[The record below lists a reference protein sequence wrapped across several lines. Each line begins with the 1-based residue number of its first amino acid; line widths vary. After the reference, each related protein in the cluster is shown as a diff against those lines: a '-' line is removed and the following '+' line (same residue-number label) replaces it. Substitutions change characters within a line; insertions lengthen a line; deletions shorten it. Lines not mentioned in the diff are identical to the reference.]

1 MRMGKREETV
11 RNFGRGK
18 NSGARKGSDGERRF
32 GAGRNPGAGKNSG
45 EGRNP
50 GTGKNSGAGRRFG
63 AGKNVGTERKPAM
76 RKDLAIRKKAGEEGQ
91 RGAEGKTGTEGKAAS
106 RGYFGGEG
114 RAPLARG
121 RFAADQS
128 GKKGKIQAEERNAAR
143 SKWEIEKGKGRCRA
157 FGECGGCQM
166 LHLPYQ
172 EQLTLKEKETAKLL
186 KPYVRLEGIIG
197 MEQPE
202 RYRNKVNAAF
212 THDRQGKPLSGVYKE
227 GTHYIIPIEECVLE
241 NEKADAIIASIRSLL
256 PSFKI
261 KTFDEDTGYGL
272 LRHVMVRVAHAT
284 GQIMVVLVLG
294 SPILPSKNN
303 FVKALL
309 KLHPDITTI
318 VINVNE
324 KKTSMVLGD
333 NGQVIYGK
341 GYIED
346 VLCGIHFK
354 ISPKSFYQVNSVQT
368 AKLYHKAMEYA
379 GLTGRET
386 VLDTYCGIGT
396 IGLIAAGKARNVI
409 GVELNGDAVKDA
421 VANARR
427 NKIKNVDF
435 YQMDAGEF
443 MVQMAEQG
451 ERVDTVFMDPPRTGS
466 DEVFLD
472 ALVKLAPDK
481 VVYISCSPETLARDL
496 EYMTKRGY
504 RAARGICVDMFPF
517 CGHVESIVLLS
528 KLKSNK
534 LKHINVEL
542 EMDELDLTAA
552 ESKVTYEVIKDY
564 VLKQSGLK
572 VSNLYIAQI
581 KQKCGI
587 IERTNYNLPKSENS
601 RQPQCPAE
609 KEQAIVAA
617 LKHFGIV

>member
-32 GAGRNPGAGKNSG
+32 GAGRNPSEGRNAGTERNTGAGRNTG
-45 EGRNP
+45 EGRNAGTGRNP
-50 GTGKNSGAGRRFG
+50 GAGGDVGIGKNLGAGRNVGTGKNPGAGRHFG
-63 AGKNVGTERKPAM
+63 AGKNIGTEKKPAM
-76 RKDLAIRKKAGEEGQ
+76 RKDSAIRKKTRGEGQ
-91 RGAEGKTGTEGKAAS
+91 RGREKGFSAEGKTGTEGKAAS
-106 RGYFGGEG
+106 RGYFEGEG

-121 RFAADQS
+121 RFAAGQS

-143 SKWEIEKGKGRCRA
+143 SKWEIERGKGRCRA

-172 EQLTLKEKETAKLL
+172 EQLTFKEKETAKLL

-368 AKLYHKAMEYA
+368 EKLYHKAMEYA

-517 CGHVESIVLLS
+517 CGHVEMCVLLS
-528 KLKSNK
+528 KLDT
-534 LKHINVEL
+534 E
-542 EMDELDLTAA
+542 
-552 ESKVTYEVIKDY
+552 Y
-564 VLKQSGLK
+564 
-572 VSNLYIAQI
+572 
-581 KQKCGI
+581 
-587 IERTNYNLPKSENS
+587 
-601 RQPQCPAE
+601 
-609 KEQAIVAA
+609 
-617 LKHFGIV
+617 

>member
-18 NSGARKGSDGERRF
+18 NSGARKSSDGERRF
-32 GAGRNPGAGKNSG
+32 GAGRNPSEGRNAGTERNTGAGRNTG
-45 EGRNP
+45 EGRNAGTGRNP
-50 GTGKNSGAGRRFG
+50 GAGGDVGTGKNPGAGRHFG
-63 AGKNVGTERKPAM
+63 AGKNIGTEKKPAM
-76 RKDLAIRKKAGEEGQ
+76 RKDSAIRKKTRGEGQ
-91 RGAEGKTGTEGKAAS
+91 RGREKGFSTEGKTGTEGKAAS
-106 RGYFGGEG
+106 RGYFEGEG

-121 RFAADQS
+121 RFAAGQS
-128 GKKGKIQAEERNAAR
+128 GKKGKIQEEERNAVR

-212 THDRQGKPLSGVYKE
+212 THDRQGKPISGVYKE

-368 AKLYHKAMEYA
+368 EKLYHKAMEYA
-379 GLTGRET
+379 GLTGKET

-472 ALVKLAPDK
+472 ALVKLSPDK

-504 RAARGICVDMFPF
+504 RAVRGICVDMFPF
-517 CGHVESIVLLS
+517 CGHVETVVLMS
-528 KLKSNK
+528 K
-534 LKHINVEL
+534 
-542 EMDELDLTAA
+542 
-552 ESKVTYEVIKDY
+552 KD
-564 VLKQSGLK
+564 K
-572 VSNLYIAQI
+572 
-581 KQKCGI
+581 
-587 IERTNYNLPKSENS
+587 
-601 RQPQCPAE
+601 
-609 KEQAIVAA
+609 
-617 LKHFGIV
+617 

>member
-32 GAGRNPGAGKNSG
+32 GAGRNPSEGRNAGTERNTGAGRNTG
-45 EGRNP
+45 EGRNAGTGRNP
-50 GTGKNSGAGRRFG
+50 GAGGDVGIGKNLGAGRNVGTGKNPGAGRHFG
-63 AGKNVGTERKPAM
+63 AGKNIGTEKKPAM
-76 RKDLAIRKKAGEEGQ
+76 RKDSAIRKKTRGEGQ
-91 RGAEGKTGTEGKAAS
+91 RGREKGFSAEGKTGTEGKAAS
-106 RGYFGGEG
+106 RGYFEGEG

-121 RFAADQS
+121 RFAAGQS

-143 SKWEIEKGKGRCRA
+143 SKWEIERGKGRCRA

-172 EQLTLKEKETAKLL
+172 EQLTFKEKETAKLL

-368 AKLYHKAMEYA
+368 EKLYHKAMEYA

-517 CGHVESIVLLS
+517 CGHVETCVLLS
-528 KLKSNK
+528 KLDT
-534 LKHINVEL
+534 E
-542 EMDELDLTAA
+542 
-552 ESKVTYEVIKDY
+552 Y
-564 VLKQSGLK
+564 
-572 VSNLYIAQI
+572 
-581 KQKCGI
+581 
-587 IERTNYNLPKSENS
+587 
-601 RQPQCPAE
+601 
-609 KEQAIVAA
+609 
-617 LKHFGIV
+617 

>member
-1 MRMGKREETV
+1 M

-32 GAGRNPGAGKNSG
+32 GAGRNPSEGRNAGTERNTGAGRNTG
-45 EGRNP
+45 EGRNAGTGRNP
-50 GTGKNSGAGRRFG
+50 GAGGDVGIGKNLGAGRNVGTGKNPGAGRHFG
-63 AGKNVGTERKPAM
+63 AGKNIGTEKKPAM
-76 RKDLAIRKKAGEEGQ
+76 RKDSAIRKKTRGEGQ
-91 RGAEGKTGTEGKAAS
+91 RGREKGFSAEGKTGTEGKAAS
-106 RGYFGGEG
+106 RGYFEGEG

-121 RFAADQS
+121 RFAAGQS

-143 SKWEIEKGKGRCRA
+143 SKWEIEGGKGRCRA

-172 EQLTLKEKETAKLL
+172 EQLTFKEKETAKLL

-368 AKLYHKAMEYA
+368 EKLYHKAMEYA
-379 GLTGRET
+379 GLTGKET

-517 CGHVESIVLLS
+517 CGHVETCVLLS
-528 KLKSNK
+528 KLDT
-534 LKHINVEL
+534 E
-542 EMDELDLTAA
+542 
-552 ESKVTYEVIKDY
+552 Y
-564 VLKQSGLK
+564 
-572 VSNLYIAQI
+572 
-581 KQKCGI
+581 
-587 IERTNYNLPKSENS
+587 
-601 RQPQCPAE
+601 
-609 KEQAIVAA
+609 
-617 LKHFGIV
+617 

>member
-1 MRMGKREETV
+1 MSYIMRKGNNVRMGKRNET
-11 RNFGRGK
+11 GRK
-18 NSGARKGSDGERRF
+18 P
-32 GAGRNPGAGKNSG
+32 GAGRSTAAGKNSG
-45 EGRNP
+45 VERRTAAGRNFGTERNIAVRKDSGEGRNAVKGKGSGEGRNT
-50 GTGKNSGAGRRFG
+50 GTGRNSGAKRNF
-63 AGKNVGTERKPAM
+63 GTERNSVSDRNPKAG
-76 RKDLAIRKKAGEEGQ
+76 RKDSSVSDFK
-91 RGAEGKTGTEGKAAS
+91 TEGK
-106 RGYFGGEG
+106 
-114 RAPLARG
+114 
-121 RFAADQS
+121 
-128 GKKGKIQAEERNAAR
+128 GK
-143 SKWEIEKGKGRCRA
+143 CRA

-166 LHLPYQ
+166 LHLPYE
-172 EQLTLKEKETAKLL
+172 EQLKLKEKETAKLL

-197 MEQPE
+197 MEKPE
-202 RYRNKVNAAF
+202 HYRNKVNAAF

-241 NEKADAIIASIRSLL
+241 NEKADAIISSIRSLL

-309 KLHPDITTI
+309 KIHPDITTI

-324 KKTSMVLGD
+324 KRTSMVLGD

-354 ISPKSFYQVNSVQT
+354 ISPKSFYQINTVQT
-368 AKLYHKAMEYA
+368 EKLYNKAMEYA
-379 GLTGRET
+379 GLTGKET
-386 VLDTYCGIGT
+386 VLDAYCGIGT
-396 IGLIAAGKARNVI
+396 IGLIAAGRAENVI

-421 VANARR
+421 IANARR
-427 NKIKNVDF
+427 NKIKNADF

-472 ALVKLAPDK
+472 ALARLAPDK
-481 VVYISCSPETLARDL
+481 VVYISCNPETMARDL
-496 EYMTKRGY
+496 EYMGKKGY
-504 RAARGICVDMFPF
+504 RAVRGICVDMFPF
-517 CGHVESIVLLS
+517 CRHTECVVGIQ
-528 KLKSNK
+528 K
-534 LKHINVEL
+534 KHI
-542 EMDELDLTAA
+542 
-552 ESKVTYEVIKDY
+552 
-564 VLKQSGLK
+564 
-572 VSNLYIAQI
+572 
-581 KQKCGI
+581 
-587 IERTNYNLPKSENS
+587 
-601 RQPQCPAE
+601 
-609 KEQAIVAA
+609 
-617 LKHFGIV
+617 

>member
-1 MRMGKREETV
+1 MGKREETV

-18 NSGARKGSDGERRF
+18 NSGARKSSDGERRF
-32 GAGRNPGAGKNSG
+32 GAGRNPSEGRNAGTERNTGAGRNTG
-45 EGRNP
+45 EGRNAGTGRNP
-50 GTGKNSGAGRRFG
+50 GAGGDVGTGKNPGAGRHFG
-63 AGKNVGTERKPAM
+63 AGKNIGTEKKPAM
-76 RKDLAIRKKAGEEGQ
+76 RKDSAIRKKTRGEGQ
-91 RGAEGKTGTEGKAAS
+91 RGREKGFSTEGKTGTEGKAAS
-106 RGYFGGEG
+106 RGYFEGEG

-121 RFAADQS
+121 RFAAGQS
-128 GKKGKIQAEERNAAR
+128 GKKGKIQEEERNAVR

-212 THDRQGKPLSGVYKE
+212 THDRQGKPISGVYKE

-368 AKLYHKAMEYA
+368 EKLYHKAMEYA
-379 GLTGRET
+379 GLTGKET

-472 ALVKLAPDK
+472 ALVKLSPDK

-504 RAARGICVDMFPF
+504 RAVRGICVDMFPF
-517 CGHVESIVLLS
+517 CGHVETIV
-528 KLKSNK
+528 
-534 LKHINVEL
+534 
-542 EMDELDLTAA
+542 
-552 ESKVTYEVIKDY
+552 
-564 VLKQSGLK
+564 GL
-572 VSNLYIAQI
+572 Q
-581 KQKCGI
+581 
-587 IERTNYNLPKSENS
+587 R
-601 RQPQCPAE
+601 RDM
-609 KEQAIVAA
+609 
-617 LKHFGIV
+617 

>member
-32 GAGRNPGAGKNSG
+32 GAGRNPSEGRNAGTERNTGAGRNTG
-45 EGRNP
+45 EGRNAGTGRNP
-50 GTGKNSGAGRRFG
+50 GAGGDVGIGKNLGAGRNVGTGKNPGAGRHFG
-63 AGKNVGTERKPAM
+63 AGKNIGTEKKPAM
-76 RKDLAIRKKAGEEGQ
+76 RKDSAIRKKTRGEGQ
-91 RGAEGKTGTEGKAAS
+91 RGREKGFSAEGKTGTEGKAAS
-106 RGYFGGEG
+106 RGYFEGEG

-121 RFAADQS
+121 RFAAGQS

-143 SKWEIEKGKGRCRA
+143 SKWEIERGKGRCRA

-172 EQLTLKEKETAKLL
+172 EQLTFKEKETAKLL

-354 ISPKSFYQVNSVQT
+354 ISPKPFYQVNSVQT
-368 AKLYHKAMEYA
+368 EKLYHKAMEYA

-517 CGHVESIVLLS
+517 CGHVETCVLLS
-528 KLKSNK
+528 KLDT
-534 LKHINVEL
+534 E
-542 EMDELDLTAA
+542 
-552 ESKVTYEVIKDY
+552 Y
-564 VLKQSGLK
+564 
-572 VSNLYIAQI
+572 
-581 KQKCGI
+581 
-587 IERTNYNLPKSENS
+587 
-601 RQPQCPAE
+601 
-609 KEQAIVAA
+609 
-617 LKHFGIV
+617 

>member
-18 NSGARKGSDGERRF
+18 NSGARKSSDGERRF
-32 GAGRNPGAGKNSG
+32 GAGRNPSEGRNAGTERNTGAGRNTG
-45 EGRNP
+45 EGRNAGTGRNP
-50 GTGKNSGAGRRFG
+50 GAGGDVGIGKNLGAGRNVGTGKNPGAGRHFG
-63 AGKNVGTERKPAM
+63 AGKNIGTEKKPAM
-76 RKDLAIRKKAGEEGQ
+76 RKDSAIRKKTRGEGQ
-91 RGAEGKTGTEGKAAS
+91 RGREKGFSAEGKTGTEGKAAS
-106 RGYFGGEG
+106 RGYFEGEG

-121 RFAADQS
+121 RFAAGQS

-143 SKWEIEKGKGRCRA
+143 SKWEIERGKGRCRA

-172 EQLTLKEKETAKLL
+172 EQLTFKEKETAKLL

-368 AKLYHKAMEYA
+368 EKLYHKAMEYA

-517 CGHVESIVLLS
+517 CGHVETCVLLS
-528 KLKSNK
+528 KLDT
-534 LKHINVEL
+534 E
-542 EMDELDLTAA
+542 
-552 ESKVTYEVIKDY
+552 Y
-564 VLKQSGLK
+564 
-572 VSNLYIAQI
+572 
-581 KQKCGI
+581 
-587 IERTNYNLPKSENS
+587 
-601 RQPQCPAE
+601 
-609 KEQAIVAA
+609 
-617 LKHFGIV
+617 

>member
-1 MRMGKREETV
+1 MGKREETV

-32 GAGRNPGAGKNSG
+32 GAGRNPSEGRNAGTERNTGAGRNTG
-45 EGRNP
+45 EGRNAGTGRNP
-50 GTGKNSGAGRRFG
+50 GAGGDVGTGKNLGAGRNVGTGKNPGAGRHFG
-63 AGKNVGTERKPAM
+63 AGKNIGTEKKPAM
-76 RKDLAIRKKAGEEGQ
+76 RKDSAIRKKTRGEGQ
-91 RGAEGKTGTEGKAAS
+91 RGREKGFSAEGKTGTEGKAAS

-121 RFAADQS
+121 RFAAGQS
-128 GKKGKIQAEERNAAR
+128 GKKGKIQAEDRNAAR

-368 AKLYHKAMEYA
+368 EKLYHKAMEYA

-517 CGHVESIVLLS
+517 CGHVETCVLLS
-528 KLKSNK
+528 KL
-534 LKHINVEL
+534 V
-542 EMDELDLTAA
+542 
-552 ESKVTYEVIKDY
+552 
-564 VLKQSGLK
+564 
-572 VSNLYIAQI
+572 
-581 KQKCGI
+581 
-587 IERTNYNLPKSENS
+587 
-601 RQPQCPAE
+601 
-609 KEQAIVAA
+609 
-617 LKHFGIV
+617 

>member
-45 EGRNP
+45 TGRDVGAGKNLGAGRNVGTGRNP
-50 GTGKNSGAGRRFG
+50 GAGRNDGAGRNTGEGRNVG
-63 AGKNVGTERKPAM
+63 AGRNPGAGGNPGTGRNDGTGRNPGAGRHFGVERTPGM
-76 RKDLAIRKKAGEEGQ
+76 RKDSAIKKGVKDEGQ
-91 RGAEGKTGTEGKAAS
+91 RGREKGFSTEGKTGTEGKVAS
-106 RGYFGGEG
+106 RRYLEG

-121 RFAADQS
+121 RFAAGQS
-128 GKKGKIQAEERNAAR
+128 GKKGKVQAEERNAAR

-368 AKLYHKAMEYA
+368 EKLYHKAMEYA

-517 CGHVESIVLLS
+517 CGHVETCVLLS
-528 KLKSNK
+528 KLDT
-534 LKHINVEL
+534 E
-542 EMDELDLTAA
+542 
-552 ESKVTYEVIKDY
+552 Y
-564 VLKQSGLK
+564 
-572 VSNLYIAQI
+572 
-581 KQKCGI
+581 
-587 IERTNYNLPKSENS
+587 
-601 RQPQCPAE
+601 
-609 KEQAIVAA
+609 
-617 LKHFGIV
+617 

>member
-1 MRMGKREETV
+1 MGKREETV

-32 GAGRNPGAGKNSG
+32 GAGRNPSEGRNAGTERNTGAGRNTG
-45 EGRNP
+45 EGRNAGTGRNP
-50 GTGKNSGAGRRFG
+50 GAGGDVGIGKNLGAGRNVGTGKNPGAGRHFG
-63 AGKNVGTERKPAM
+63 AGKNIGTEKKPAM
-76 RKDLAIRKKAGEEGQ
+76 RKDSAIRKKTRGEGQ
-91 RGAEGKTGTEGKAAS
+91 RGREKGFSAEGKTGTEGKAAS
-106 RGYFGGEG
+106 RGYFEGEG

-121 RFAADQS
+121 RFAAGQS

-143 SKWEIEKGKGRCRA
+143 SKWEIERGKGRCRA

-172 EQLTLKEKETAKLL
+172 EQLTFKEKETAKLL

-368 AKLYHKAMEYA
+368 EKLYHKAMEYA

-517 CGHVESIVLLS
+517 CGHVETVVL
-528 KLKSNK
+528 
-534 LKHINVEL
+534 IQR
-542 EMDELDLTAA
+542 
-552 ESKVTYEVIKDY
+552 KD
-564 VLKQSGLK
+564 
-572 VSNLYIAQI
+572 
-581 KQKCGI
+581 
-587 IERTNYNLPKSENS
+587 T
-601 RQPQCPAE
+601 
-609 KEQAIVAA
+609 
-617 LKHFGIV
+617 